1 FVLSVV
7 LMDPFVM
14 ARYDRNDPSNHFRSF
29 EAGLALV
36 RSSLGLS
43 YAFLLQQYLRNLLQ
57 SGSMVVLVTAEQSL
71 ERYQYALK
79 KTGVNLQPFQQSG
92 HLVVVEP
99 PLVPLGE
106 LVTSSQRSQSTASAG
121 AGGETAKRARAA
133 AAGASSDPDR
143 SAALTESGGIV
154 ASNLTY
160 NNNNNN
166 NNNNNSSSSSN
177 SGRRTREGAGGCS
190 TLQQVYGAVCRA
202 VECLPQAATGIAV
215 IFDSLTALASLRED
229 EQDWTA
235 FLHYC
240 CSAAAAVPSA
250 RHGLQ
255 QQAVYRVIVGAYDD
269 VPDDMHWLA
278 SLEHRANVVVSVE
291 HLPGRI
297 ADVDGIVTITQRFV
311 VNGKDS
317 GGGPWDAASLAPW
330 RKSLYFKASELAVR
344 WMDCVTAREL
354 M

>member
-1 FVLSVV
+1 MV
-7 LMDPFVM
+7 PFVM
-14 ARYDRNDPSNHFRSF
+14 ARYDSNDPSIHFRSS

-43 YAFLLQQYLRNLLQ
+43 YAFVLQQYLRSLLQ
-57 SGSMVVLVTAEQSL
+57 NGSMVVLVTAEQSL

-79 KTGVNLQPFQQSG
+79 KTGFNLQPFQQSG
-92 HLVVVEP
+92 HLIVVEP

-106 LVTSSQRSQSTASAG
+106 LVTSSNRSQFAASNAAC
-121 AGGETAKRARAA
+121 AGGETARRAHAAGAAVSSGPDRAA
-133 AAGASSDPDR
+133 ALPA
-143 SAALTESGGIV
+143 SGGV
-154 ASNLTY
+154 FTSNLAD
-160 NNNNNN
+160 NNG
-166 NNNNNSSSSSN
+166 NNSRS

-190 TLQQVYGAVCRA
+190 TLQQLYCAVCRA
-202 VECLPQAATGIAV
+202 VECPPPAATAIAV

-240 CSAAAAVPSA
+240 CSVAAAAPSA
-250 RHGLQ
+250 RHGFQ
-255 QQAVYRVIVGAYDD
+255 QQAVHRVIVGAYDD
-269 VPDDMHWLA
+269 VPDDRHWLA

-297 ADVDGIVTITQRFV
+297 ADVDGIVTIMQRFV
-311 VNGKDS
+311 VNSVDS
-317 GGGPWDAASLAPW
+317 SGGPWDAASLAPW

-344 WMDCVTAREL
+344 WMDRVTAREL
-354 M
+354 L